1 MPKKTHG
8 AVDEIDRSMRFF
20 RSFSDFRWRAWA
32 VTIVGGEPEP

>member
-20 RSFSDFRWRAWA
+20 PSFNDFRWQA
-32 VTIVGGEPEP
+32 